1 MLIWINQRQ
10 NNNLKR
16 TKVDVQMYLVLFTN
30 PVSKD
35 IADTMLN
42 DCIFTYV
49 LQKNIFTFTFS
60 QLTILFSREIV
71 LKSVS
76 IINKMHVKLQM

>member
-30 PVSKD
+30 PVSKY
-35 IADTMLN
+35 IAYTMLN

-49 LQKNIFTFTFS
+49 LQKNIFTFIFS

-76 IINKMHVKLQM
+76 ILNKMHVKLQM